1 MGALALEDRVFRTR
15 TEKRGGHW
23 HVRVFSAKR
32 DDLTFAKLGDL
43 VMDEADYARFT
54 QLFPAHHIQEEPVQ

>member
-1 MGALALEDRVFRTR
+1 MSAVPHREDRVFRTR
-15 TEKRGGHW
+15 AEKRGGHW

-32 DDLTFAKLGDL
+32 ADLTFAKLGDL

-54 QLFPAHHIQEEPVQ
+54 QLFPAQHIQEEPV